1 MTGPDRPPRSRPA
14 RDRAQSARTGARTAP
29 DRPRRVAEPPAGE
42 KGGGGQKAA
51 TTYRGVRWERNSAG
65 RLRWH
70 NDDGD
75 RWVLWRPGQDAPP
88 RPPQWVSD
96 PEPLGPLLNR
106 RARKGWRS
114 PYRLLPV
121 VLIVAVTIIAII
133 QASGGSAPGS
143 SSVASEK
150 AAAEKLLDKCLVA
163 QGTSGGQLRIESQ
176 PVPCSSPQASVRVVQ
191 VLPGTP
197 GSPSC
202 PAGTSTVRLAYPGV
216 AHPHQLCVKHLG
228 A

>member
-1 MTGPDRPPRSRPA
+1 MTQP
-14 RDRAQSARTGARTAP
+14 GAGRG
-29 DRPRRVAEPPAGE
+29 R
-42 KGGGGQKAA
+42 AA
-51 TTYRGVRWERNSAG
+51 TTYRGVRWERNTAG

-70 NDDGD
+70 NDDAD

-88 RPPQWVSD
+88 LPPQWAKGVD
-96 PEPLGPLLNR
+96 PIGTPLRDR

-114 PYRLLPV
+114 PYRLAPV
-121 VLIVAVTIIAII
+121 VLVVAVIIIAIV
-133 QASGGSAPGS
+133 QASRGGTPGPS
-143 SSVASEK
+143 PAAVEK

-163 QGTSGGQLRIESQ
+163 EGTAGGQPRIGAE
-176 PVPCSSPQASVRVVQ
+176 PVSCTSPQASVKVVK

-202 PAGTSTVRLAYPGV
+202 PTGTSTVRLDYPGV
-216 AHPHQLCVKHLG
+216 AHPHQLCVEHLG